1 MPFVAHGCEHA
12 LLCQRLDEN
21 ARRLA
26 SKLDAPF
33 YVVHL
38 AGLAALFGG
47 KRIAL
52 SHSARY
58 GQSQRKV
65 AA

>member
-1 MPFVAHGCEHA
+1 MPLVAYGCEHA
-12 LLCQRLDEN
+12 LWCQQLDEN
-21 ARRLA
+21 ATRLA
-26 SKLDAPF
+26 SVLAAPF
-33 YVVHL
+33 SVVHL
-38 AGLAALFGG
+38 AGLAALSGG
-47 KRIAL
+47 MRIAL